1 MPNPRPS
8 VDPRSRHRCRQ
19 RVFASSCVVVALTA
33 IGAAVPASSQAEPPP
48 CASATATT
56 VTTAAVPYLDW
67 AENLAFDA
75 HGDMWVSRLYRNEVQ
90 RYDKTGRVTA
100 TVPVT
105 SPGAIRLGPDHQ
117 LYVVYGDNSINL
129 IPGTRGSGVVRF
141 DPTAAAPVPEVFVSG
156 LAMANGAAFDA
167 AGNLYIAD
175 TGSGVVRVRPDAG
188 IDTDWTEQAEMF
200 GLNGLVV
207 QGDSIYTT
215 LYLSARGQ
223 VLRIPIDAPARPAT
237 VADLS
242 MSDDLAAGPD
252 GFLYVATTVGKL
264 VRVDPGTHRVCTVL
278 TGAPLAAVA
287 APPDGTRDLVVATGS
302 GDVLRVHLPG

>member
-1 MPNPRPS
+1 MPNPRS
-8 VDPRSRHRCRQ
+8 SIDPRSRNRRRR

-33 IGAAVPASSQAEPPP
+33 IGAAVPATSHAEPAS
-48 CASATATT
+48 CAPATATT

-75 HGDMWVSRLYRNEVQ
+75 QGDMWVSRLYRNEVQ
-90 RYDKTGRVTA
+90 RYDTAGRVTA
-100 TVPVT
+100 TVAVT
-105 SPGAIRLGPDHQ
+105 SPGAIRLGPDHK

-141 DPTAAAPVPEVFVSG
+141 DPTAAAPVPEVFVTG
-156 LAMANGAAFDA
+156 LAMANGAFDA

-188 IDTDWTEQAEMF
+188 IDTDWTAQARMF

-207 QGDSIYTT
+207 RGDSIYTT

-223 VLRIPIDAPARPAT
+223 VLRIPIDVPARSAT
-237 VADLS
+237 VVDLS

-252 GFLYVATTVGKL
+252 GYLYVATTVGNL

-278 TGAPLAAVA
+278 TGSPLAAVA
-287 APPDGTRDLVVATGS
+287 VPPDGTRDLMVATGS